1 MNLNDL
7 CAPPSAGSI
16 ELAIDLSNVCR
27 NYRLDSTG
35 DVARWDRVLRVLQI
49 WNEWPD
55 AFERP
60 VVLLIAD
67 TSLRFSL
74 TPEDAKELDRAV
86 RDGFAVETPKADPA
100 LLDLAEK
107 CDCTILSNDNF
118 VSYRRERPWM
128 EEADSRFVQ
137 IRTTGTTA
145 HLEVVK
151 LRKRSSFSKSRAE
164 EQDKLK
170 DLRIDVERDLG
181 SELLRSV
188 YRCDSPTCL
197 RRRFLPDGAVSTP
210 ERNRSG
216 AAVCPGCRQP
226 LTRVGDAQRTAVIK
240 IFGLHSGE
248 ASRIPI
254 AVGQSVTVGRAS
266 GDLSLADVLP
276 EGDLQRI
283 SREHLRVRFDTG
295 GLVVTDLGSTNG
307 SILQR
312 WDKSRRERTPAIRL
326 LADSPVGLGPRDLVV
341 LAEVL
346 CLERSGRRFPFD
358 LEPISP
364 SGLQTGV
371 APKTVIRTGEE
382 F

>member
-1 MNLNDL
+1 MNLSDL
-7 CAPPSAGSI
+7 CAPPSTGSI

-27 NYRLDSTG
+27 NAQLDATG

-67 TSLRFSL
+67 KSLRFSL
-74 TPEDAKELDRAV
+74 PPDDAKSLDRAV
-86 RDGFAVETPKADPA
+86 RDGFVVESPKADPV
-100 LLDLAEK
+100 LLDLAEQ
-107 CDCTILSNDNF
+107 CDCMILSNDNF

-128 EEADSRFVQ
+128 EDADSRFVQ
-137 IRTTGTTA
+137 VRTTGATA

-151 LRKRSSFSKSRAE
+151 LSKRSSFSKSRAE

-188 YRCDSPTCL
+188 YRCDSPTCI
-197 RRRFLPDGAVSTP
+197 RRAFLPEGAATTP
-210 ERNRSG
+210 ERDRSG
-216 AAVCPGCRQP
+216 TAVCPGCRQP
-226 LTRVGDAQRTAVIK
+226 LTRVGDAQRTAIIK
-240 IFGLHSGE
+240 VFDSHSGE
-248 ASRIPI
+248 ARRIPI
-254 AVGQSVTVGRAS
+254 AVGQSVTFGRAS

-276 EGDLQRI
+276 AGDLQRI
-283 SREHLRVRFDTG
+283 SREHLRVRFDGG
-295 GLVVTDLGSTNG
+295 GLIVTDLGSTNG
-307 SILQR
+307 STIQR
-312 WDKSRRERTPAIRL
+312 WDKSRRERTPAIPL
-326 LADSPVGLGPRDLVV
+326 VADSAADLGPRDLVV
-341 LAEVL
+341 MAEVL
-346 CLERSGRRFPFD
+346 WLERSGRRFPFD

-364 SGLQTGV
+364 RGAQTNV
-371 APKTVIRTGEE
+371 APKTAIRTGEE